1 MTSRIVGSL
10 AVGLNATNGA
20 TANGVQVLVSYSG
33 LNLPGTQTIAGTDDW
48 RVPFNT
54 VAELRGLGQP
64 AALTDP
70 RAFFHDTFSSKRGSW
85 RSS

>member
-10 AVGLNATNGA
+10 AVGLNATYGA
-20 TANGVQVLVSYSG
+20 TASGAQVLVGFSG

-54 VAELRGLGQP
+54 VAELRALGQP

-70 RAFFHDTFSSKRGSW
+70 RASFHDTFNSERGSW

>member
-10 AVGLNATNGA
+10 AVGLNATDGA
-20 TANGVQVLVSYSG
+20 TVIGAPVLLSFSG

-54 VAELRGLGQP
+54 VAELRGLVQP
-64 AALTDP
+64 ATLTDP

>member
-1 MTSRIVGSL
+1 MTPRTVGSL
-10 AVGLNATNGA
+10 AVGLNITNGS
-20 TANGVQVLVSYSG
+20 TANGVQGLVGFSG

-48 RVPFNT
+48 RIPFNT

-64 AALTDP
+64 AALTDS
-70 RAFFHDTFSSKRGSW
+70 RASFHDAFSSARGSW

>member
-1 MTSRIVGSL
+1 MTSRIVVSL

-20 TANGVQVLVSYSG
+20 TANGVQVLVGFSV
-33 LNLPGTQTIAGTDDW
+33 LKMPGTQTIAGTDNW

-54 VAELRGLGQP
+54 AAELRGLGQP
-64 AALTDP
+64 AALTDS
-70 RAFFHDTFSSKRGSW
+70 RASFLDTFSSERGSW